1 MGISGRHRQSW
12 GGDSSPHNYYFSF
25 TWYNGRFQF
34 ETFHKLFHLPIILIL
49 CKLENHILCY
59 SSLCVSVWYVRYC
72 MCCGPMHT
80 HVETRRGCWMSS
92 STRHSPRCLE
102 KHLSLNQKFT
112 ILSAQLSRELPESIF
127 PCPSTGVTG
136 MENHAWISL
145 YTECWRCK
153 LRSSCLHSKCFYLLR
168 RLLSTLL

>member
-59 SSLCVSVWYVRYC
+59 SSLCVSVICAVLYVLGAYAHS
-72 MCCGPMHT
+72 CGDQKRMLNVFFHT
-80 HVETRRGCWMSS
+80 PLSPLPWEAPLTESEVHHSVSSAVRGA
-92 STRHSPRCLE
+92 PRI
-102 KHLSLNQKFT
+102 HLSLPQYW
-112 ILSAQLSRELPESIF
+112 SHRHGE
-127 PCPSTGVTG
+127 
-136 MENHAWISL
+136 
-145 YTECWRCK
+145 
-153 LRSSCLHSKCFYLLR
+153 SCLDFSLHWVLEMQAQVLM
-168 RLLSTLL
+168 LT